1 MTIGEIIK
9 HKDIDTYYKL
19 KKLCKSEID
28 KPKRKIRLGDSI
40 ESLMRADSYRREGRR
55 VKQRGWG

>member
-1 MTIGEIIK
+1 MTIAEIIK

-28 KPKRKIRLGDSI
+28 KPGNKIKLGDSI
-40 ESLMRADSYRREGRR
+40 ENLMRADSYERRGRR
-55 VKQRGWG
+55 IRQKGWG